1 MTKFKTHKKKGAA
14 AIVTASVLALI
25 ALFGMTACSN
35 AAQPGTGT
43 GGSTALPDAPFVE
56 GGASLILSPDKLTI
70 EVTAVTSDG
79 SAIAVEGC
87 TETTLASGNSTYTVL
102 HAIGT
107 TVILKGKI
115 TELNC
120 GDYTYDGI
128 QNKLTALNVQ
138 GLTAL
143 QRLVCSGNQLTTL
156 NVQGL
161 TALQYLN
168 CGDNQLTAL
177 NVQGCTALKKLWC
190 YSNQLTALDV
200 QGLSALRELNCGGN
214 QLTALDVQG
223 LSALKEL
230 GCWGNSLTAL
240 DVQGLTALQRLVC
253 SGNQL
258 TALDVQGLTALQSL
272 NCWKNQLTA
281 LNVQGCT
288 DLQKLWCYSNQLT
301 ALDVQGLS
309 ALKEL
314 GCWGN
319 SLTALN
325 VQGLT
330 ALRWLD
336 CGGNQLNADAFKKLF
351 DDLPQRADSD
361 NAKCILYTEESGV
374 SEGNHTDFT
383 APSDLADAFNNVK
396 TVKKW
401 KMYKYNAGWHMVEL

>member
-128 QNKLTALNVQ
+128 QNKLTALN
-138 GLTAL
+138 
-143 QRLVCSGNQLTTL
+143 
-156 NVQGL
+156 
-161 TALQYLN
+161 
-168 CGDNQLTAL
+168 
-177 NVQGCTALKKLWC
+177 
-190 YSNQLTALDV
+190 
-200 QGLSALRELNCGGN
+200 
-214 QLTALDVQG
+214 
-223 LSALKEL
+223 
-230 GCWGNSLTAL
+230 
-240 DVQGLTALQRLVC
+240 VQGLTALQRLVC